1 MKNETIVK
9 YNEILESILIKYLFV
24 EDIDEILY
32 LATKRYE
39 EMEKI
44 NKAKNC
50 DDKNICNDKKK
61 KKGKTNIDVEK
72 EICAYTYNEELRDNI
87 REFCKVR
94 ELIKKPILSKNTLTR
109 LLNLLNKYGINDE
122 QKIGVLQ
129 YSIDRNYPDVYPYR
143 SNYGAINNNNYK
155 KADDSMQKRKNYCEN
170 VNTPTMTGQE
180 LEDTILANNDLDK
193 F

>member
-39 EMEKI
+39 EIEKL

-72 EICAYTYNEELRDNI
+72 EICAYTDNEELIKALMDFSEMRNNI
-87 REFCKVR
+87 Q
-94 ELIKKPILSKNTLTR
+94 KPFKTVNVLTR
-109 LLNLLNKYGINDE
+109 LFNKLDKLSNNDDNVKIEILEKSILNNWQDIWEIKSD
-122 QKIGVLQ
+122 
-129 YSIDRNYPDVYPYR
+129 
-143 SNYGAINNNNYK
+143 NNYK

>member
-32 LATKRYE
+32 LATKRYGE
-39 EMEKI
+39 IEKL

-61 KKGKTNIDVEK
+61 KKGKK
-72 EICAYTYNEELRDNI
+72 ICAYTDNEELRDNI

-143 SNYGAINNNNYK
+143 SNYGAINNNDYK
-155 KADDSMQKRKNYCEN
+155 KADDSTQKRKNYCKN

-180 LEDTILANNDLDK
+180 LEDFLLDKNDLDS

>member
-1 MKNETIVK
+1 MKNEVIVK

-39 EMEKI
+39 EIEKI

-72 EICAYTYNEELRDNI
+72 EICSYTVNPNLRKALVEFYEM
-87 REFCKVR
+87 RES
-94 ELIKKPILSKNTLTR
+94 IKKPILTVGTITR
-109 LLNLLNKYGINDE
+109 LFNKLNKIAKNDNE
-122 QKIGVLQ
+122 KI
-129 YSIDRNYPDVYPYR
+129 SILEK
-143 SNYGAINNNNYK
+143 SIINNWQDIWELKNDNIK
-155 KADDSMQKRKNYCEN
+155 KADDSTQKRKNYCEN
-170 VNTPTMTGQE
+170 VNTPTLKGQE
-180 LEDTILANNDLDK
+180 LEDTILSNNDLDK